1 MTEQA
6 SILSNW
12 FNLRDRHDV
21 LNNPSNTVNPGTH
34 PIVWS
39 NYRGWNLA
47 ETAWS
52 ARYVMQSI
60 PYYNSSHY
68 VKTSLFL
75 YGIIEA
81 STSLKF
87 TQTYTNDIVVKHVCP
102 GASLSKPAT
111 SSFECKHNF
120 SMASGSAPFSFDTGD
135 T

>member
-12 FNLRDRHDV
+12 FNLRDRHRV

-39 NYRGWNLA
+39 NYGGWNLA

-52 ARYVMQSI
+52 ARYVMQSR
-60 PYYNSSHY
+60 PDYNASHY
-68 VKTSLFL
+68 VKTFL

-81 STSLKF
+81 SISLKF
-87 TQTYTNDIVVKHVCP
+87 TQTYTNEIVKHICP
-102 GASLSKPAT
+102 GASLSNPAT

-120 SMASGSAPFSFDTGD
+120 SMGSGSAAFSFDTGD